1 MTLRLVSNAWPSRRL
16 AGGPPPLPGAVACP
30 CTQVAQK
37 EEAEAEAKAA
47 EAAALAKAAK
57 IKAMVEGK
65 GSAAAEAAAAA
76 AAASVTSADE
86 EDHSRAPW
94 HFPPVYAA
102 LLRRQG
108 PKRRGGGFATG
119 GRASCGP
126 PRLLLDAGRP
136 SGLLGHMRMSFVF
149 ESSWAGT
156 EGPGAGRAVAV
167 GWGGGVHPARSFS
180 KPHPT
185 ALRVWPALG
194 RSSWRL
200 RRRTT
205 RPSKCIWTKN
215 AGSSFAPWMALRRTF
230 PHGNAPRHAT
240 ALAFT
245 TLPTTTTAG
254 QAHLKHAQNSDLHRA
269 APSQKKG
276 T

>member
-108 PKRRGGGFATG
+108 PKRRGG
-119 GRASCGP
+119 AS
-126 PRLLLDAGRP
+126 PRVA
-136 SGLLGHMRMSFVF
+136 
-149 ESSWAGT
+149 A
-156 EGPGAGRAVAV
+156 RAVAHLV
-167 GWGGGVHPARSFS
+167 CCSTQG
-180 KPHPT
+180 
-185 ALRVWPALG
+185 
-194 RSSWRL
+194 
-200 RRRTT
+200 
-205 RPSKCIWTKN
+205 
-215 AGSSFAPWMALRRTF
+215 APVVCLDTCE
-230 PHGNAPRHAT
+230 
-240 ALAFT
+240 
-245 TLPTTTTAG
+245 
-254 QAHLKHAQNSDLHRA
+254 
-269 APSQKKG
+269 
-276 T
+276 